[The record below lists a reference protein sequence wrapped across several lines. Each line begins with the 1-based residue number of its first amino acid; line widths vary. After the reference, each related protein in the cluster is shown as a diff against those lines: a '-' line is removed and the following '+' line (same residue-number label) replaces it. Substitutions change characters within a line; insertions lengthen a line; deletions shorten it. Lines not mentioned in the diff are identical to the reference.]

1 MAERNYRLLKSG
13 WGANGRVAMEPEDT
27 TVERRDSTYER
38 NQEILVELT
47 DVIGKKWHPVI
58 LHQLLTEGELG
69 FGALRSRV
77 PGITNKMLSQGL
89 QALEDDGLVER
100 RVLDTQPVRV
110 RYSLTNRGEEM
121 GDVVRA
127 MLRWGRRHLDEE
139 ETSDRAAATRS
150 AVGGDCRSVNETTG
164 AGHEAVERGR

>member
-1 MAERNYRLLKSG
+1 MA
-13 WGANGRVAMEPEDT
+13 PDDT
-27 TVERRDSTYER
+27 AVERSDSTYER

-47 DVIGKKWHPVI
+47 DIIGKKWHPVI

-77 PGITNKMLSQGL
+77 PGVTNKMLSQGL

-110 RYSLTNRGEEM
+110 RYSLTHRGEEM
-121 GDVVRA
+121 GDVVQA
-127 MLRWGRRHLDEE
+127 MLRWGRRHLDDEV
-139 ETSDRAAATRS
+139 SDRTAATSS
-150 AVGGDCRSVNETTG
+150 AVGSDC
-164 AGHEAVERGR
+164 